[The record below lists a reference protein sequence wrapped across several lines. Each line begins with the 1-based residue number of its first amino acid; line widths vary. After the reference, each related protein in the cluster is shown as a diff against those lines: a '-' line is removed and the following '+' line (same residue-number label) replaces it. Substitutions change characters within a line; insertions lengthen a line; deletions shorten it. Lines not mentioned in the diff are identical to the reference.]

1 MGRRLLVR
9 QKDVGLGVTDD
20 VAEDAGW
27 VVGMCQE
34 SMVVSNCV
42 AVFGSAGREI
52 GVLVGGGSRGRDG
65 IESVSNVCS
74 CVALCH
80 FRGKQ
85 HAVHICHKLSI
96 KWTIT
101 LR

>member
-1 MGRRLLVR
+1 MR

-34 SMVVSNCV
+34 STIVSNYV

-52 GVLVGGGSRGRDG
+52 GVLVDGGSSSRGSDE